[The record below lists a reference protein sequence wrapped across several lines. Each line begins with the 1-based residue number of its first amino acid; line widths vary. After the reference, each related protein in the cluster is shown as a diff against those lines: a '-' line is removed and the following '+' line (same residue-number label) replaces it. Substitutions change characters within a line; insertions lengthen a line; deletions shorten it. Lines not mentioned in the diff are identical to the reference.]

1 MKIAIVGLGQIGG
14 SMALRLKE
22 KGYDPD
28 LFDLNH
34 ELCDELNG
42 KCEEFSG
49 HGYDLVILALYADVI
64 LKIMKNLPKDNL
76 YLDTASVKA
85 PIVDCALKNGIRL
98 IGGHPIAGNEKKGKE
113 SWDSKMFEN
122 SPFAIV
128 DTQVGGIEIVNE
140 FVFALGAN
148 PVIVNSEFHDMALAH
163 TSQGL
168 YFISKALKALGE
180 PYESLSGPGYKSMT
194 RLSKQ
199 NPLLEETFRKY
210 NSENISLFLNDV
222 IKALEK
228 ISAEL
233 K

>member
-14 SMALRLKE
+14 SIALRLRE

-28 LFDLNH
+28 LFDINH

-42 KCEEFSG
+42 RCEEFNG

-76 YLDTASVKA
+76 YLDTASVKI
-85 PIVDCALKNGIRL
+85 PIVNCAFENGIRL
-98 IGGHPIAGNEKKGKE
+98 IGGHPVAGNEKTGKE
-113 SWDSKMFEN
+113 SWDPKMFEN
-122 SPFAIV
+122 RPFAIV
-128 DTQVGGIEIVNE
+128 DTHIGGIEIVNE
-140 FVFALGAN
+140 FVFTLGAN
-148 PVIVNSEFHDMALAH
+148 PVIVDSEFHDMALAR
-163 TSQGL
+163 TSHGL
-168 YFISKALKALGE
+168 YFISKVLKELGG
-180 PYESLSGPGYKSMT
+180 PYESLSGPGYSSMT

-199 NPLLEETFRKY
+199 NPLLEATFKKY
-210 NSENISLFLNDV
+210 NSQNISQFLDDV

-228 ISAEL
+228 ISKEL